1 MTFEPNEK
9 FARLLELLGSG
20 RFSSER
26 RSETTKYREF
36 IAQFPVESLLT
47 LTLDEYCV
55 GKQLPSFCKWIEQD
69 LVPVFGRYVPGTS
82 RGHIIYFSR
91 EVDAYW
97 KKPQLSDLSDEDAL
111 RYTLK
116 LQYAVAKA
124 NIAEDLSWV
133 DDDQQLYI
141 RAGVSPRV
149 TMSAGRKLRILCCY
163 NPDEFLPITSWP
175 HLKHFLELF
184 GCPIREIPKVG
195 RPVACSML
203 LRTLF
208 LRAQEAMPNLT
219 FSPRDFVDVLYN
231 SESGFAP
238 DAEASGPVLA
248 VTSEDEPET
257 QDPFE
262 DDDSE
267 PSKKPNI
274 ILYGPP
280 GTGKTFSTVAEAVKI
295 ADRTFYANNEGE
307 RGSIKGRFDELV
319 ATRRIRFVTFHQSF
333 SYEDFVEGLR
343 AGTNENEAGQI
354 QYSVESGVFKEIC
367 DDASK
372 PVQSPA
378 AQVRVG
384 DTPRIWKISIDSTGE
399 SDTRQYCLMHGEA
412 RIGWGHVGDLNA
424 SLVSNSTFSLA
435 SNDRNTLESFANE
448 IAVGDV
454 LLCIG
459 SNTEV
464 TAVGIVNGAY
474 RFDDTPPTLIKAD
487 YKHVLPVTWIATN
500 IKFSILNLNGQK
512 RFTQKTVY
520 EINRFS
526 WSELF
531 DGLRAA
537 KIDVEAISSSVM
549 NSDPFVLIIDEI
561 NRGNVSR
568 IFGEL
573 ITLIEP
579 SKRLGASES
588 LTVTLPYSKKSFGVP
603 KNVYLIGTMN
613 TADKSLTSLD
623 IALRRRFV
631 FKEMPVKYELLN
643 TLVIKQND
651 KNLNVG
657 EMLLVMNQRIEVLLD
672 KEHCIGHA
680 YFLPL
685 MSDPTLDGLTAVFK
699 QQILPLLQEY
709 FFEDWERI
717 GLVLN
722 DHSSSSSARFIHN
735 ANEVAK
741 SVTQLFSADLVDK
754 FKLRETR
761 WSVNESA
768 LTSIDSYRNIA
779 GAAE

>member
-1 MTFEPNEK
+1 MTFEPNDN
-9 FARLLELLGSG
+9 FLELLKLL
-20 RFSSER
+20 RLVEPVAPV
-26 RSETTKYREF
+26 RSQTPKYQEF
-36 IAQFPVESLLT
+36 ITAFPAESLLT
-47 LTLDEYCV
+47 LTLDQYCV
-55 GKQLPSFCKWIEQD
+55 GKQLPSFCKWIERD
-69 LVPVFGRYVPGTS
+69 LEPVFGRYVPGTS
-82 RGHIIYFSR
+82 EGHIVYYSKKR
-91 EVDAYW
+91 GAYW
-97 KKPQLSDLSDEDAL
+97 KKPQLSDLTDEDAL
-111 RYTLK
+111 TYTLK
-116 LQYAVAKA
+116 IQYAIAKA
-124 NIAEDLSWV
+124 NITEDLSWI
-133 DDDQQLYI
+133 DDDDRLYL
-141 RAGVSPRV
+141 RAGVESRV

-163 NPDEFLPITSWP
+163 NPDQFLPITSSP
-175 HLKHFLELF
+175 HLKHFLGLF
-184 GCPIREIPKVG
+184 GCPKKLMPKVG
-195 RPVACSML
+195 QPVARLML
-203 LRTLF
+203 LHEIF
-208 LRAQEAMPNLT
+208 AAAQLECPHIT
-219 FSPRDFVDVLYN
+219 PRDFVDVLYN
-231 SESGFAP
+231 SASGFAP
-238 DAEASGPVLA
+238 LKDEIKEVPVQNSYE
-248 VTSEDEPET
+248 TSDVKEVAD
-257 QDPFE
+257 E
-262 DDDSE
+262 DDAKL
-267 PSKKPNI
+267 PIALNT

-295 ADRTFYANNEGE
+295 LDPKSYAANEGD
-307 RGSIKGRFDELV
+307 RGTIKELFDDFV
-319 ATRRIRFVTFHQSF
+319 ATERIRFVTFHQSF

-343 AGTNENEAGQI
+343 ADTDGGDGGQI
-354 QYSVESGVFKEIC
+354 RYSIKSGVFKEIC
-367 DDASK
+367 DEARK
-372 PVQSPA
+372 PVQGPSA
-378 AQVRVG
+378 VVRLN
-384 DTPRIWKISIDSTGE
+384 DAPRIWKISIDGTRE
-399 SDTRQYCLMHGEA
+399 SATRQHCFTHGEA
-412 RIGWGHVGDLNA
+412 RIGWGNFGDLKA
-424 SLVSNSTFSLA
+424 AQWSNPALA
-435 SNDRNTLESFANE
+435 LGSNDRNTLEKFATD
-448 IAVGDV
+448 ISVGDV

-459 SNTEV
+459 SNSEV
-464 TAVGIVNGAY
+464 TAVGIVSGTY
-474 RFDDTPPTLIKAD
+474 RFDESPPSLVNLD
-487 YKHVLPVTWIATN
+487 YKNVLPVSWIATN
-500 IKFSILNLNGQK
+500 INFSILNLNGQM

-520 EINRFS
+520 EITRFS

-531 DGLRAA
+531 EALRAA
-537 KIDVEAISSSVM
+537 KIDFEAIASTKE

-579 SKRLGASES
+579 SKRFGASES

-657 EMLLVMNQRIEVLLD
+657 DMLLVMNQRIEVLLD

-735 ANEVAK
+735 ARDVAK

-768 LTSIDSYRNIA
+768 LTSIDSYLNIA
-779 GAAE
+779 EAGE